1 MTPSITTTLRTDA
14 HTTTDADRE
23 LQAWIAPRVS
33 VVIPTRNE
41 ADNLRVVLPRIPANY
56 EILVVDGASTDD
68 TVATALSLRP
78 DVRVVRQTR
87 SGKGDALIAGWRA
100 ATGDIVVTLDADGS
114 ALPEEIPAFVEALV
128 AGADYAKGSR
138 YLDGGGSTDLT
149 WLRSTGNKAL
159 SAVVN
164 VLFGTRYSDLCYGY
178 NAFWRR
184 HGETLAGEADGFEI
198 ETLMNIRAAQA
209 GLRITEVPSVEHDRI
224 HGTSNLRPFRDG
236 LRIARLIVRERRH
249 GRRRRDLATGT
260 RRRQPAPEPVAV
272 SAE

>member
-1 MTPSITTTLRTDA
+1 MTTSTAEAPRKDA
-14 HTTTDADRE
+14 HPTTDADRE
-23 LQAWIAPRVS
+23 LQAWLAPRVS

-56 EILVVDGASTDD
+56 EILVVDGGSTDD

-78 DVRVVRQTR
+78 DVRIVRQTG

-100 ATGDIVVTLDADGS
+100 ARGDIVVTLDADGS
-114 ALPEEIPAFVEALV
+114 ALPEEIPAFVDALV

-149 WLRSTGNKAL
+149 WLRSTGNKGL
-159 SAVVN
+159 SKAVN
-164 VLFGTRYSDLCYGY
+164 VLFGTHYSDLCYGY

-184 HGETLAGEADGFEI
+184 HGEVLAGDADGFEI

-209 GLRITEVPSVEHDRI
+209 GLSITEVPSVEHDRI
-224 HGTSNLRPFRDG
+224 HGQSNLRPFRDG

-249 GRRRRDLATGT
+249 GRRRHDLRAGADT
-260 RRRQPAPEPVAV
+260 RRHVAEPVAAG
-272 SAE
+272 AE